1 MVPLRDER
9 GCSGP
14 TVSTADAQRPLS
26 RQISRCA
33 AHAFFAENLRNA
45 KPSSARSVV
54 CTMLMWM
61 WRMRVKINIAARG
74 ADARGCRARQGPLC
88 RSWRRQIWIIGSA
101 HPIPDRGLVLA
112 NPALP
117 NTCDAGTK
125 VAAYRK
131 EPCSVAACA
140 PIWVVAVSDR
150 AAASRPSKTSGLW
163 HNWEN
168 L

>member
-9 GCSGP
+9 GCSGS

-61 WRMRVKINIAARG
+61 WRMRVKKNIAAPG
-74 ADARGCRARQGPLC
+74 ADAGDAAQGKAPFAGLGGDRYGSSAVRTRSLIEAWCLQIQLC
-88 RSWRRQIWIIGSA
+88 QT
-101 HPIPDRGLVLA
+101 HVMP
-112 NPALP
+112 
-117 NTCDAGTK
+117 
-125 VAAYRK
+125 
-131 EPCSVAACA
+131 
-140 PIWVVAVSDR
+140 
-150 AAASRPSKTSGLW
+150 
-163 HNWEN
+163 
-168 L
+168 